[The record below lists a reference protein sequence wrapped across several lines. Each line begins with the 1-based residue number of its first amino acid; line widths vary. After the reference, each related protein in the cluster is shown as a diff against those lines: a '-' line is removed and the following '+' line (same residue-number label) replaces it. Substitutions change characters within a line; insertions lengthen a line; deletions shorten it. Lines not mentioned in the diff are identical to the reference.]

1 MAATFGAPLA
11 AVVLA
16 IELLLFEF
24 STRVFI
30 PLVVAASIAG
40 GMHIVFFGAGPLFP
54 VPKHDYAGL
63 GVLPLFVLL
72 GVGAGLFAV
81 LIARGLFTIEGWY
94 RRLPVGEF
102 WHPLI
107 GAAIFATIGLFVPR
121 ALGVGY
127 DAIGDVLANKIAAG
141 TLAILV
147 LAKLLA
153 WWAALASGTSGGTL
167 APILLISAG
176 YGCLFGL
183 AVQEIAPGIGV
194 GPGAFAVVAMAA
206 TFGAATR
213 ATFTA
218 IVFVFEL
225 TRDYRVILPLML
237 ATVVAD
243 IIAGVLMRDSIMT
256 EKLTR
261 RGLRVRTDYEV
272 DPFHTVLVRA
282 IMTTDVETLP
292 ADATVGDARQ
302 RFACGRHSAYPI
314 VSDDG
319 ACVGIV
325 TRTDLLVDDT
335 DDGKPLLE
343 IASRDVVTV
352 TPDDVAITA
361 LQRIVEEG
369 TEHLPVIDGGVLVGV
384 CTRTDLLRVRA
395 PQFASE
401 RHDGVGHTTQ
411 KGDEDD
417 QDHRRRSRR
426 HRRLT
431 SRARVDGGTSH

>member
-16 IELLLFEF
+16 IELLLFEY

-30 PLVVAASIAG
+30 PLVVAASVAG
-40 GMHIVFFGAGPLFP
+40 GMHIALFGAGPLFP

-63 GVLPLFVLL
+63 AVLPLFVAL
-72 GVGAGLFAV
+72 GLGAGLLAV
-81 LIARGLFTIEGWY
+81 LISRGLFTVEGWY

-107 GAAIFATIGLFVPR
+107 GALIFATIGILVPR

-127 DAIGDVLANKIAAG
+127 DAIGDVLANRVAAG
-141 TLAILV
+141 TLAVLV

-153 WWAALASGTSGGTL
+153 WWAALGSGTSGGTL

-176 YGCLFGL
+176 YGCLFGV
-183 AVQEIAPGIGV
+183 AVESVVPGLGV

-225 TRDYRVILPLML
+225 TRDYQVIVPLML

-243 IIAGVLMRDSIMT
+243 LVAGALMRDSIMT

-261 RGLRVRTDYEV
+261 RGLRVHTDYEV
-272 DPFHTVLVRA
+272 DPFRTVLVREVMSMGVQT
-282 IMTTDVETLP
+282 IP
-292 ADATVGDARQ
+292 ADATVGDARD
-302 RFACGRHSAYPI
+302 RFSRGQHSAYPI
-314 VSDDG
+314 VE
-319 ACVGIV
+319 APRLCVGIV
-325 TRTDLLVDDT
+325 ARTDLLR
-335 DDGKPLLE
+335 DGVEDSDRLLDH
-343 IASRDVVTV
+343 ASRDVVTV
-352 TPDDVAITA
+352 RPDDVAITA

-369 TEHLPVIDGGVLVGV
+369 VEHLPVVDGHALVGI

-401 RHDGVGHTTQ
+401 RHQSGW
-411 KGDEDD
+411 
-417 QDHRRRSRR
+417 RSSPSPWHQRNAG
-426 HRRLT
+426 
-431 SRARVDGGTSH
+431 SAS